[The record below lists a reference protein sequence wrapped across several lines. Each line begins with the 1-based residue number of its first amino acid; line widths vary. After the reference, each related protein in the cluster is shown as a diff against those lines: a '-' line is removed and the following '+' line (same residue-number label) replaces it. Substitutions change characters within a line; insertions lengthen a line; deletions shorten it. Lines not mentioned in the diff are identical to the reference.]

1 MTIRTIPKP
10 TKSQKSHAEKELQK
24 IRESLREKGKTNKD
38 IKRIEKTMLEK
49 GIFSH
54 DKASEY
60 LDWMDQAKKPVSN
73 KVNEINS
80 LKNLIGR
87 QDDQLSQLTDELK
100 DAKEQAEFC
109 RKQINHYLALVN
121 ILTRGT

>member
-1 MTIRTIPKP
+1 MTTGTIPKP
-10 TKSQKSHAEKELQK
+10 TKSQKSYAEAELEK
-24 IRESLREKGKTNKD
+24 RRESLRKKGKTNKD

-49 GIFSH
+49 GIFTH
-54 DKASEY
+54 DEASQY

-87 QDDQLSQLTDELK
+87 QDDQLSRLSDELK

-109 RKQINHYLALVN
+109 RKQINHYLALIN